1 MNDRHEIF
9 IVAGEPS
16 GDMIGSLLVKQLL
29 QQRPNTKITAI
40 GGDEL
45 ARAGAE
51 VRFNIVR
58 DLAIIGFAEVIAKFP
73 QIRKLFRN
81 TVDYLREHRP
91 EMVVLIDYPGF
102 NLRLARE
109 AHRLG
114 IKIVYYV
121 IPQIWAWH
129 KSRINKIKEYVDQ
142 SLVILPFEE
151 KLLQEA
157 GANVRYV
164 GHPLLDIMILTMGR
178 DEVFERFEFDP
189 SKKLI
194 GILPG
199 SRRREVDSLLP
210 IMLEAAEKIQA
221 EDPNVQF
228 VLPLAST
235 VKRERVDGHL
245 ASAHVDVK
253 VVNSYRYNV
262 RSVMD
267 MALVASGTATL
278 ETGLLQCPMVILY
291 RVAYPTWLMAKML
304 VKVPYAGL
312 INIVAGDMVVPELIQ
327 DMCTAQNAADR
338 CLRILS
344 DPAEVKRIKY
354 QLAGVKEKLGGPG
367 ASRRAAESILGLC
380 TGEEKGESRRPL
392 AMA

>member
-1 MNDRHEIF
+1 MSDRHEIF

-45 ARAGAE
+45 ERAGAE

-73 QIRKLFRN
+73 QIRRLFRN

-157 GANVRYV
+157 GADVRYV

-235 VKRERVDGHL
+235 VKRERVDGRL
-245 ASAHVDVK
+245 APWRGAVP
-253 VVNSYRYNV
+253 
-262 RSVMD
+262 
-267 MALVASGTATL
+267 
-278 ETGLLQCPMVILY
+278 GLLATRSSPRTIFRRFRWARGAQSCPV
-291 RVAYPTWLMAKML
+291 R
-304 VKVPYAGL
+304 
-312 INIVAGDMVVPELIQ
+312 
-327 DMCTAQNAADR
+327 
-338 CLRILS
+338 
-344 DPAEVKRIKY
+344 
-354 QLAGVKEKLGGPG
+354 
-367 ASRRAAESILGLC
+367 
-380 TGEEKGESRRPL
+380 
-392 AMA
+392 

>member
-1 MNDRHEIF
+1 
-9 IVAGEPS
+9 
-16 GDMIGSLLVKQLL
+16 
-29 QQRPNTKITAI
+29 
-40 GGDEL
+40 
-45 ARAGAE
+45 
-51 VRFNIVR
+51 
-58 DLAIIGFAEVIAKFP
+58 
-73 QIRKLFRN
+73 
-81 TVDYLREHRP
+81 
-91 EMVVLIDYPGF
+91 MVVLIDYPGF

-157 GANVRYV
+157 GADVRYV

-221 EDPNVQF
+221 EEPNVQF

-267 MALVASGTATL
+267 LAIVASGTATL

-327 DMCTAQNAADR
+327 DMCTPQNAADR

-344 DPAEVKRIKY
+344 DPAEVERIKY